1 MTLTTNV
8 TQDFAL
14 DFLQPYTRNGTG
26 DAAFDLLT
34 LDRQQV
40 RIQGRYTGNSSPFV
54 VSIDNETLVDERL
67 GASHNN
73 TTFEGT
79 FTIGAGTAAIEN
91 SPGVAW
97 SFTEIR

>member
-1 MTLTTNV
+1 
-8 TQDFAL
+8 
-14 DFLQPYTRNGTG
+14 
-26 DAAFDLLT
+26 
-34 LDRQQV
+34 
-40 RIQGRYTGNSSPFV
+40 
-54 VSIDNETLVDERL
+54 VSIDSETLVDERL
-67 GASHNN
+67 GASHND